1 MISLMLT
8 FLLLFTPKE
17 RYNCEKRESTIV
29 SIEPTRTN
37 MRRTHRRIKMKYIK
51 FFSSNRI
58 QSSKKAN
65 PCTVLDSIIIQRF
78 FFGLLVLFYSCFAT
92 GTLVF
97 ANEERSAAWQE
108 AFALVDKGHR
118 KSAVLKLEALLQ
130 TDLSEPEKLEIHH
143 ALGYNYEKLR
153 DRPKAVRHY
162 ARVASFN
169 HPLAD
174 YAVYRLARL
183 YRDMDN
189 NKRAIKWYA
198 QLVEDYPTSFYLL
211 EAKWALAELYLDQ
224 KQYEAAKSQ
233 LVALVK
239 HPQHARAAALGLA
252 RCDEE
257 LGDIS
262 AAFNAYRELITEN
275 HSGSIAKKALNR
287 LKQLMRKNK
296 SLKLTANDRI
306 HSGLVFF
313 SHRAWKSA
321 VAELERIPDTVD
333 LNMRGHAL
341 YLIGQSY
348 QGRKWYNTAIK
359 KFNAVIALGDKN
371 EYLTRATY
379 QIAQC
384 YRRKGHLKT
393 AVSRLETFVKN
404 YTWSEL
410 VDDALYDIAQ
420 IREKQ
425 GKSESALNAY
435 ARLIEA
441 APKSPYADV
450 AAWRTGWQRFDERH
464 YEESYNAFKG
474 LKENFPGNRYAMGA
488 HFWMAKIRERQNQ
501 PALAGKLYKEV
512 AEARYWYYTARAKA
526 ILGIAGSELEPK
538 AIQDAEL
545 PVRAACPQQ
554 VPLLMELR
562 LYDDAIAQLNQH
574 LNTSSLS
581 ERQCFYYLITCYER
595 LAMYNKAREL
605 TEHSL
610 ESPAFA
616 NATRADLENLQ
627 RKLYPR
633 YYADA
638 VEKYAKLYNVD
649 TFLISA
655 MILEESLY
663 NAEAVSWAG
672 AIGLMQI
679 MPATGAELAQQLKIR
694 RFRTSMLKQP
704 EVNIRMG
711 TKYIGYLNSLFN
723 DNPMLVI
730 GAYNGG
736 PGRMKR
742 WVASKNIKDI
752 DEFVEKIT
760 IRETRLHIKK
770 VIDSYDSYIGI
781 YRKTDEPPA
790 VNSTTEIVQ
799 KRLQG
804 F

>member
-1 MISLMLT
+1 
-8 FLLLFTPKE
+8 
-17 RYNCEKRESTIV
+17 
-29 SIEPTRTN
+29 
-37 MRRTHRRIKMKYIK
+37 MKHII
-51 FFSSNRI
+51 FFSGNRTQSN
-58 QSSKKAN
+58 KKVN
-65 PCTVLDSIIIQRF
+65 PYTVLDSIIIRNF
-78 FFGLLVLFYSCFAT
+78 LWGLLVLVYSCFVM
-92 GTLVF
+92 GTSVF
-97 ANEERSAAWQE
+97 AAEERSAAWQE

-130 TDLSEPEKLEIHH
+130 TDLSESEKLEINH

-153 DRPKAVRHY
+153 NRPKAVRHY

-174 YAVYRLARL
+174 YAIYHLARL
-183 YRDMDN
+183 YKGMN
-189 NKRAIKWYA
+189 NKTRAIKWYA
-198 QLVEDYPTSFYLL
+198 KLVEDYPTSFYIL
-211 EAKWALAELYLDQ
+211 EARSTLSKLYLDQ
-224 KQYEAAKSQ
+224 KQYEKAKPQ
-233 LVALVK
+233 LVELVK
-239 HPQHARAAALGLA
+239 HSQYAREATLGLA
-252 RCDEE
+252 RCNEE
-257 LGDIS
+257 FGDIA
-262 AAFNAYRELITEN
+262 AAFNTYRELITEN
-275 HSGSIAKKALNR
+275 HSGGVAKKALDQ
-287 LKQLMRKNK
+287 LKQLMRKNR
-296 SLKLTANDRI
+296 SLKLDYDDRI
-306 HSGLVFF
+306 NSGLVYF

-333 LNMRGHAL
+333 LNMRAHAL
-341 YLIGQSY
+341 YLIGRSY

-359 KFNAVIALGDKN
+359 KFNAVIALGDKH

-379 QIAQC
+379 QTAQC

-393 AVSRLETFVKN
+393 AVSRLENFVKE
-404 YTWSEL
+404 YAWSEL

-420 IREKQ
+420 IQEKR
-425 GKSESALNAY
+425 GRSESALDAY
-435 ARLIEA
+435 ARLIKA

-450 AAWRTGWQRFDERH
+450 AAWRTGWQRFDEKR

-501 PALAGKLYKEV
+501 PALARKLYKEV
-512 AEARYWYYTARAKA
+512 AEAGYWYYTVRAKA
-526 ILGIAGSELEPK
+526 ILGIAASELEPK

-545 PVRAACPQQ
+545 PVHKACPQH

-562 LYDDAIAQLNQH
+562 LYEDAIAQLEH
-574 LNTSSLS
+574 HINTASLS
-581 ERQCFYYLITCYER
+581 ERRCFYDLITCYER
-595 LAMYNKAREL
+595 LALYDKARKL
-605 TEHSL
+605 TEKSL
-610 ESPAFA
+610 DSPAFA
-616 NATRADLENLQ
+616 NAKRADVEKLR

-633 YYADA
+633 YYADS
-638 VEKYAKLYNVD
+638 VEKYAKQYNVD
-649 TFLISA
+649 TFLIAA
-655 MILEESLY
+655 MILEESRY
-663 NAEAVSWAG
+663 NAQAVSWAG

-679 MPATGAELAQQLKIR
+679 MPATGKELAQQLKIR

-704 EVNIRMG
+704 DVNIQMG
-711 TKYIGYLNSLFN
+711 TKYIGYLNSLFQG
-723 DNPMLVI
+723 NPMLVI

-742 WVASKNIKDI
+742 WVSSKNIKDI

-770 VIDSYDSYIGI
+770 VIDSYDHYIGI

-790 VNSTTEIVQ
+790 VNSATDIGE

>member
-1 MISLMLT
+1 
-8 FLLLFTPKE
+8 
-17 RYNCEKRESTIV
+17 
-29 SIEPTRTN
+29 
-37 MRRTHRRIKMKYIK
+37 MRHII
-51 FFSSNRI
+51 FFSRSLTY
-58 QSSKKAN
+58 SDKKAN
-65 PCTVLDSIIIQRF
+65 PYTVLDSIINQKF
-78 FFGLLVLFYSCFAT
+78 FWGLLVLICSCFVT
-92 GTLVF
+92 DTSVF
-97 ANEERSAAWQE
+97 AEVERSPAWQE

-130 TDLSEPEKLEIHH
+130 TDLSESEKLEIHH

-153 DRPKAVRHY
+153 NRPNAVRHY

-169 HPLAD
+169 YPLAD
-174 YAVYRLARL
+174 HAVYRLAGL
-183 YRDMDN
+183 YESMDN
-189 NKRAIKWYA
+189 KTRAIKWYA
-198 QLVEDYPTSFYLL
+198 QLVKNYPTSFYILN
-211 EAKWALAELYLDQ
+211 AKSALAALYLDK
-224 KQYEAAKSQ
+224 KQYELAKPQ
-233 LVALVK
+233 LVELIK
-239 HPQHARAAALGLA
+239 YPQYAREAAFGLA

-257 LGDIS
+257 SGDIP
-262 AAFNAYRELITEN
+262 AAFSTYRELITEN
-275 HSGSIAKKALNR
+275 HSGSVAEEALGR
-287 LKQLMRKNK
+287 LKQLVRKNK
-296 SLKLTANDRI
+296 SLKLTSNDRI
-306 HSGLVFF
+306 NSGLVYY
-313 SHRAWKSA
+313 SHKRWKLA

-333 LNMRGHAL
+333 LNMRAHAL
-341 YLIGQSY
+341 YLIGRSY
-348 QGRKWYNTAIK
+348 QGRRWYNTAIK
-359 KFNAVIALGDKN
+359 KFNAVIELGDKH

-393 AVSRLETFVKN
+393 ATSRLESFVKD

-410 VDDALYDIAQ
+410 VDNALYDIAQ
-420 IREKQ
+420 IYEKR
-425 GKSESALNAY
+425 GKSESAIDAY
-435 ARLIEA
+435 ARLIQT

-450 AAWRTGWQRFDERH
+450 AAWRTGWHRFDEKR

-501 PALAGKLYKEV
+501 PALARKIYKEV
-512 AEARYWYYTARAKA
+512 AESGYWYYTARAKA
-526 ILGIAGSELEPK
+526 LLGIAASELEPK

-545 PVRAACPQQ
+545 PVHEAGPHQ

-562 LYDDAIAQLNQH
+562 LYEDAIASLDQH
-574 LNTSSLS
+574 INTTPLP
-581 ERQCFYYLITCYER
+581 ERQCFYDLITCYER
-595 LAMYNKAREL
+595 LAMYDKARKL
-605 TEHSL
+605 TEQSL
-610 ESPAFA
+610 DSPAFA
-616 NATRADLENLQ
+616 NASRVDIEKLQ

-633 YYADA
+633 YYADT

-649 TFLISA
+649 TFLIAA
-655 MILEESLY
+655 MILEESRY
-663 NAEAVSWAG
+663 NAQAVSWAG

-679 MPATGAELAQQLKIR
+679 MPATGKELAQQLKIR

-704 EVNIRMG
+704 DVNIRMG

-723 DNPMLVI
+723 GDPMLVI

-770 VIDSYDSYIGI
+770 VIDSYDHYVGI

-790 VNSTTEIVQ
+790 VNSARDISE
-799 KRLQG
+799 KRLEG